1 MTWEGLYVALSRVE
15 YRDHIRLAIKR
26 NDRSTMHYISKL
38 SKNKYTEWFFRGYG
52 PVVIGGEERVW
63 NRTEAR
69 KAAHFKTIASN
80 AKRKKTQQKQKSSS
94 DKANKRKRIN

>member
-1 MTWEGLYVALSRVE
+1 
-15 YRDHIRLAIKR
+15 
-26 NDRSTMHYISKL
+26 MHYISKL

-52 PVVIGGEERVW
+52 PVVICGEERVW